1 MKGEVIMNKEKANTE
16 CQLVQFLQ
24 DGKGNVLDVLYDVYE
39 QFLKESKSPQSLL
52 PIIFEYAEKIGSDE
66 ENSVKVPDG
75 VREEI
80 EAHFSEINDIATKN
94 AKKNQSPDIFYAN
107 LWEDIFVSSPLSQSS
122 EQCAVL
128 LRILNENVRVLPY
141 FQAVDLCRME
151 DSEFK
156 ASFEK
161 IQIRIVESTHMLN
174 RHFEQKTEIA
184 SQLCRIAKDLSQE
197 DTYVYWATMISL
209 IERSSYRAGYSRA
222 VSEIKKKLD
231 TDIEGE

>member
-1 MKGEVIMNKEKANTE
+1 MNKEKTNTE

-24 DGKGNVLDVLYDVYE
+24 DAKGNVLDIMYHVYE

-52 PIIFEYAEKIGSDE
+52 PIIFEFSEKIGSDE
-66 ENSVKVPDG
+66 EKSAKVPDE

-80 EAHFSEINDIATKN
+80 EEHFSEINDTATKI
-94 AKKNQSPDIFYAN
+94 AKKNQTLDVFYAN

-122 EQCAVL
+122 ERCAVL
-128 LRILNENVRVLPY
+128 LKILNENVRVLPY

-151 DSEFK
+151 DSKFK

-161 IQIRIVESTHMLN
+161 NRLRIVESTHMLN
-174 RHFEQKTEIA
+174 RHFDQKTEIA
-184 SQLCRIAKDLSQE
+184 SQLCRIAKDLSEE

-222 VSEIKKKLD
+222 VTEIKKKLD
-231 TDIEGE
+231 TDIEDE

>member
-1 MKGEVIMNKEKANTE
+1 MNNENRTVE
-16 CQLVQFLQ
+16 CELVQFLQ
-24 DGKGNVLDVLYDVYE
+24 EAKGNTLDVLYDVYE
-39 QFLKESKSPQSLL
+39 RFLKDSENPQSLL
-52 PIIFEYAEKIGSDE
+52 PIIFEFTERIGSDE
-66 ENSVKVPDG
+66 EESVKVLDI
-75 VREEI
+75 VREEV
-80 EAHFSEINDIATKN
+80 EEHFSEINDTVAKIAKE
-94 AKKNQSPDIFYAN
+94 NQTPDIFYAN
-107 LWEDIFVSSPLSQSS
+107 LWEDIFVSSPLSYSS

-141 FQAVDLCRME
+141 FQAVNLCHME

-161 IQIRIVESTHMLN
+161 IRLRIVESTHMLN

-222 VSEIKKKLD
+222 VSDIKKKLD
-231 TDIEGE
+231 TDIED